1 MNLRLGGFV
10 ASVAAVALVATAS
23 PDAHVVVHEFGGEA
37 SVPKHAAPPPPPPPL
52 PVEEAMR
59 RYARIVDEA
68 SRAHGVDRALVHAI
82 IFAES
87 SYDPNAVSAAGAT
100 GLMQLMPETARA
112 HGVSDPFDPAKNVQ
126 GGVKHLKKLLAQFD
140 GDVEL
145 ALAAYNAGAGAVIRA
160 GNRIPDNPE
169 TTAFVPKV
177 IGYRQRFMASNTRS

>member
-10 ASVAAVALVATAS
+10 ASVAVLALVATAS
-23 PDAHVVVHEFGGEA
+23 PDAHVTVHQFGGEVVA
-37 SVPKHAAPPPPPPPL
+37 PKHVPAPLPPPPL
-52 PVEEAMR
+52 AVEEAMR
-59 RYARIVDEA
+59 RYARIIDEA
-68 SRAHGVDRALVHAI
+68 SRAHGVDRSLVHAV

-112 HGVSDPFDPAKNVQ
+112 QGVNDPFDPAKNVQ
-126 GGVKHLKKLLAQFD
+126 GGVKHLKALLAQFD

-177 IGYRQRFMASNTRS
+177 IGYQQRFMARSARS